1 MKIEVYSD
9 GSATVA
15 TKPGGY
21 GWVLVIDGKKITEGN
36 GYMEKAS
43 NNDAELEAAIQGLA
57 MVLKMRIE
65 GKIPIGAHEVYL
77 VSDSQIV
84 LGWVDGTYRFKQRN
98 KRHKFEQLQHVV
110 KKLNVKT
117 RWVQGHSGDE
127 HNERCDKLANLA
139 RKQLEKDDQKQE
151 EREKGH
157 KAKNIQKKDIMLK
170 LGIEIHHDKL
180 YNMCYEALR
189 HANSGTHP
197 KESNDWM
204 SMFTDKLQEEMEK
217 DDRFFAI
224 RMKK

>member
-1 MKIEVYSD
+1 MLIEVYSD

-21 GWVLVIDGKKITEGN
+21 GYVICIDKVKVLEGN
-36 GYMEKAS
+36 GYMDKAS

-57 MVLKMRIE
+57 MVLKMRLE
-65 GKIPIGAHEVYL
+65 GKIPIGQHDIFL

-84 LGWVDGTYRFKQRN
+84 LGWVDGTYRFKQRD

-139 RKQLEKDDQKQE
+139 RKQLEKDDAKQE
-151 EREKGH
+151 QKKE
-157 KAKNIQKKDIMLK
+157 AKNHTIIGKRLGDTFCIWYKGKLK
-170 LGIEIHHDKL
+170 VIDFLTNTVEDYDK
-180 YNMCYEALR
+180 ALHGKR
-189 HANSGTHP
+189 
-197 KESNDWM
+197 ESRLE
-204 SMFTDKLQEEMEK
+204 T
-217 DDRFFAI
+217 R
-224 RMKK
+224 